1 MGGTIVGTC
10 DRCGLK
16 IDIDPMRDPKEL
28 TIKTLDTLCDDC
40 MDEIEAEEKYEELNS
55 CSF

>member
-16 IDIDPMRDPKEL
+16 IDIDPMRDPEEL
-28 TIKTLDTLCDDC
+28 TICDDC
-40 MDEIEAEEKYEELNS
+40 MGEIEAEKKYKELNS

>member
-1 MGGTIVGTC
+1 MGGTIAGTC

-16 IDIDPMRDPKEL
+16 IDIDPMRDPEEL

-40 MDEIEAEEKYEELNS
+40 MDEIEAEEKYKELNS